1 MGGISMFGITG
12 PVVYLLIFVGKLAEV
27 AIMTLRIVFVGRG
40 MKALSALCG
49 LIEEVLWVI
58 VVSAVLNSI
67 RTDPLAAVMY
77 CAAFTVGI
85 VLGIVIE
92 NKIALGLTSMQIV
105 SMAAD
110 GDMVGPALRE
120 QGFGV
125 TILDGHSVD
134 GTKRDV
140 IFVQLKRRRM
150 RECADLVR
158 KIDPDAV
165 ISMSDVRSVIGGYM
179 K

>member
-1 MGGISMFGITG
+1 MFGLTG
-12 PVVYLLIFVGKLAEV
+12 PIVYVLIFVGKLAEV
-27 AIMTLRIVFVGRG
+27 AIMTLRIMFVGRG
-40 MKALSALCG
+40 RKLLSAACG
-49 LIEEVLWVI
+49 LIEEVLWV
-58 VVSAVLNSI
+58 VVISAVLSSLD
-67 RTDPLAAVMY
+67 TDPLAALTY
-77 CAAFTVGI
+77 CVAFTVGI

-92 NKIALGLTSMQIV
+92 SKLAVGLASMQIV

-110 GDMVGPALRE
+110 GDMVGPALRAS
-120 QGFGV
+120 GFGV

-140 IFVQLKRRRM
+140 IFVQLRRRRM

-165 ISMSDVRSVIGGYM
+165 VSISDVRSMFGGYM
-179 K
+179 R